1 MKSGV
6 KILKNKLYLAA
17 KLSLSVKLLLIIF
30 IYSAFANLEFSFNP
44 KKRIEAGIAANE
56 LNRIGVIG
64 GEVIEVIG
72 DENKYSLYWSG
83 DFRNLFIKP
92 KVEVGEIIELSLIL
106 PQGGAQDIRFTVGDM
121 LGRTIF
127 INLGSKD
134 DFRLTEKSIKPLAN
148 KELKSEIA
156 GMMRAMI
163 NGEGC
168 SCRYYVQELK
178 RTIKKSK
185 TVQITQEASYRYR
198 NLSGAVLLIKNL
210 TSKPLNLDEADFS
223 NIFKNTV
230 AINLGGGNSQT
241 MRVIKPRGAARV
253 FIITKEGEHD

>member
-1 MKSGV
+1 MKRPV
-6 KILKNKLYLAA
+6 EILKSKSYLA
-17 KLSLSVKLLLIIF
+17 VKLLLSVNLLLITF
-30 IYSAFANLEFSFNP
+30 VCSVCASTEFKYSGN
-44 KKRIEAGIAANE
+44 KKIETVIAANE
-56 LNRIGVIG
+56 LNRIFVSG
-64 GEVIEVIG
+64 GEVIEVVG
-72 DENKYSLYWSG
+72 DENKYALYWSG

-92 KVEVGEIIELSLIL
+92 KIEVGETIELSLII
-106 PQGGAQDIRFTVGDM
+106 PQGGAQDIRFTVGDC
-121 LGRTIF
+121 RAQTIF
-127 INLGSKD
+127 INLG
-134 DFRLTEKSIKPLAN
+134 N
-148 KELKSEIA
+148 KYNASLPSGITSRTNPQLKSEIA